1 MYEKIKDL
9 CDKKGITG
17 SELGKILGLKKS
29 PLTDW
34 KNKKAKPTIEQ
45 LKMICEYF
53 AISSDELLELKRQ
66 HSELSEEEKEIIEN
80 LRLLPDK
87 EKYKFYGRIEEAA
100 EKYKSATEGIISFK
114 DWIEKRPDHRP

>member
-9 CDKKGITG
+9 CDKKGMTG
-17 SELGKILGLKKS
+17 SELGKLLGLKKS

-45 LKMICEYF
+45 LKIICEYF
-53 AISSDELLELKRQ
+53 AISADELLELNIQ
-66 HSELSEEEKEIIEN
+66 HNSLSEEEKEMIEN
-80 LRLLPDK
+80 LRLLPER

-100 EKYKSATEGIISFK
+100 EKYKN
-114 DWIEKRPDHRP
+114 DIEESSTSKVG

>member
-17 SELGKILGLKKS
+17 SELGKMLGLKKS

-53 AISSDELLELKRQ
+53 AISSDELLGLNRQ

-100 EKYKSATEGIISFK
+100 EKYKSAMEESSASKIG
-114 DWIEKRPDHRP
+114 